1 MKLYLFLNNFICL
14 FPRAPRAGSGVGAA
28 KPPREPVRNLVPGA
42 GPLPDLG
49 VPGPRPGVH
58 NFIVNIGPCGADVLP
73 RARKAAQGLV
83 LF

>member
-14 FPRAPRAGSGVGAA
+14 FPRAERAGSGVGAA
-28 KPPREPVRNLVPGA
+28 KPPREPVINL
-42 GPLPDLG
+42 
-49 VPGPRPGVH
+49 VH